1 MERGGD
7 DENME
12 KGTEERENGKEGNGK
27 EEATVK
33 HMVEREEEDGENE
46 RKE

>member
-7 DENME
+7 DENMG
-12 KGTEERENGKEGNGK
+12 KGTEERENGNEGNGK
-27 EEATVK
+27 EEETVK
-33 HMVEREEEDGENE
+33 HTGECKEKDGENE